1 MSVGGALGKFI
12 AADAE
17 VGLAVKVYH
26 RVNLALLGATPV
38 ALATSN
44 SFLSFPV
51 DMGLAIMFPLHGHI
65 GMNYVITD
73 YVPKLLSKAAV
84 GSARAVMVGV
94 TGFTMLGLT
103 KLNIQGP
110 GITGTPALWR
120 SSNARQQFN
129 TLRRRPVMMAPRASR
144 HAMRRR
150 LTPGPL
156 SRGRRAIVNAWPRAP
171 SESATTDATW
181 SSSAASSTAAAA
193 AATAASASVGV

>member
-73 YVPKLLSKAAV
+73 YVPKLFSKAAV
-84 GSARAVMVGV
+84 GPARAVMVGV

-103 KLNIQGP
+103 KLNVEGP
-110 GITGTPALWR
+110 GITGTLKALWR
-120 SSNARQQFN
+120 
-129 TLRRRPVMMAPRASR
+129 TK
-144 HAMRRR
+144 
-150 LTPGPL
+150 
-156 SRGRRAIVNAWPRAP
+156 
-171 SESATTDATW
+171 E
-181 SSSAASSTAAAA
+181 
-193 AATAASASVGV
+193 